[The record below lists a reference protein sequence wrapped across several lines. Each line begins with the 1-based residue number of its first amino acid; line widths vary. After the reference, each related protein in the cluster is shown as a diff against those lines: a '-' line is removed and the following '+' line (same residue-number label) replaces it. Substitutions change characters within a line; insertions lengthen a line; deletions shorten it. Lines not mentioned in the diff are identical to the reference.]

1 MANMVKAILFDMG
14 GTLVYESGEK
24 ELRRKALVRALRG
37 LKSDVEELIDKAFE
51 EWDVLSKEIDYV
63 EQWDVARVSLLLA
76 RLGIKPKPLIV
87 EEAYRALTQ
96 SSVEGWEFE
105 EDARETL
112 LSLKDRGFSLGVIS
126 NTGSREQVVRLL
138 IKGEVIELLDVVVT
152 SQELGVKK
160 PHPLIFKY
168 AEALLG
174 IDGKKIAYVGNDP
187 IADIEGAKNVG
198 WIAVQKLNRDST
210 RSSKADIVIR
220 KLSDL
225 LSYFK

>member
-112 LSLKDRGFSLGVIS
+112 LSLKDRGFNLGVIS